1 MNKNFK
7 FSKAFL
13 CCAIISATIILSGVV
28 SLFVRGINLGIDFQ
42 PGLIE
47 EVRIADAAMEIT
59 YTGSATVSIDATA
72 TALDVVISGVGAENE
87 TRTFTYGQNP
97 TISSLAD
104 ALNKIAGIKA
114 VVKSSGDADTYGIFT
129 NNAVTARLSSDVP
142 YRLYVS
148 SATADVSIDEVRDV
162 LKDQNV
168 EIKLLGTDA
177 NRSFQ
182 LRTKISDDSSSVQT
196 LQDNILSALQA
207 KFGNNS
213 VAIIK
218 TDFVGSSLSSSLAG
232 KSVALALVTLLLIW
246 AYATIRFHW
255 DFALG
260 SVVALIHDC
269 LIMFTFIS
277 WSQVE
282 FSTTTLAAILLIFG
296 YSINATVVILDRV
309 RENLKIEGNK
319 NFNDILDKS
328 LNDTLSR
335 SIITTVTTLFASIA
349 LLVFTTGSI
358 KDFAIVLT
366 VGLFSGCYSSMFISS
381 GFISFMRRNAR
392 KSVKKEKSK
401 AAEPNNVVTMPSN

>member
-1 MNKNFK
+1 MKTNYK

-13 CCAIISATIILSGVV
+13 GCAILSAVIILSGIV
-28 SLFVRGINLGIDFQ
+28 SLLVRGINFGIDFQ

-47 EVRIADAAMEIT
+47 EVRIAETAMELT
-59 YTGSATVSIDATA
+59 YKGSATVSIDATA

-97 TISSLAD
+97 TINSLAD
-104 ALNKIAGIKA
+104 VLNKIEGITAK
-114 VVKSSGDADTYGIFT
+114 VVGFGDADTYGIFT

-142 YRLYVS
+142 FRLYVAS
-148 SATADVSIDEVRDV
+148 GTTDVSIDEMRDV
-162 LKDQNV
+162 LKDQDV
-168 EIKLLGTDA
+168 EIKLLGTEG

-182 LRTKISDDSSSVQT
+182 IRSKISDDSKSSQALQNSILNT
-196 LQDNILSALQA
+196 LQS
-207 KFGNNS
+207 KFGTHN

-232 KSVALALVTLLLIW
+232 KSVILTIATIFLIW
-246 AYATIRFHW
+246 AYAAIRFHW

-260 SVVALIHDC
+260 SVIALLHDC

-277 WSQVE
+277 WFQIE
-282 FSTTTLAAILLIFG
+282 FSTTTLAAVLTIFG

-309 RENLKIEGNK
+309 RENMKVVQSKVFDDVLN
-319 NFNDILDKS
+319 KS

-358 KDFAIVLT
+358 KTFAIVLT
-366 VGLFSGCYSSMFISS
+366 VGLISGCYSSLFISS
-381 GFISFMRRNAR
+381 GFISFMRKNVR
-392 KSVKKEKSK
+392 KGSKKSG
-401 AAEPNNVVTMPSN
+401 NVVTLATN